1 REEQLNL
8 VLNQEAV
15 TIKELRDQNKL
26 LNKLR
31 NDTNILTDEGKEEL
45 KLLNEQLDKNNEKIK
60 ENVDQYTQQK
70 INIGNYTQ
78 SVREAFSITSIMTG
92 GISGL
97 TTALKTA
104 ATGMMGMVKASLAFL
119 ATPIGAVIGAI
130 GLVLSAVVNYL
141 KSTQAGIDAVTK
153 VTRPLSAVFQSLIGV
168 LQEVGKFLFE
178 AFSRPQETLKNL
190 YNFVKNQIMRTFE
203 SFGKILKGIFTLDF
217 GLIKEGFS
225 DLADQ
230 AKENIGLIA
239 DAGRAMND
247 RMREAYETGLRIDA
261 LQKEIEQR
269 EIDIIGLRAKTSLA
283 LKEQEN
289 IMQNQLLSSEE
300 RSAAIAEHARLTEE
314 LIAAEEK
321 IIKAQ
326 IEQLKLKQ
334 SLNDTS
340 REELKQLVELEA
352 SLISLG
358 EQRTQSERRSL

>member
-1 REEQLNL
+1 MVNIDLASFSFDTSEVVKGAALLKKEIDALKEEQRELSKAGESSSEQFVQNAADLKTLNSYYNEHVKYLSQASKEAFDAATREEQLNL

-141 KSTQAGIDAVTK
+141 
-153 VTRPLSAVFQSLIGV
+153 
-168 LQEVGKFLFE
+168 
-178 AFSRPQETLKNL
+178 
-190 YNFVKNQIMRTFE
+190 
-203 SFGKILKGIFTLDF
+203 
-217 GLIKEGFS
+217 
-225 DLADQ
+225 
-230 AKENIGLIA
+230 
-239 DAGRAMND
+239 
-247 RMREAYETGLRIDA
+247 
-261 LQKEIEQR
+261 
-269 EIDIIGLRAKTSLA
+269 
-283 LKEQEN
+283 
-289 IMQNQLLSSEE
+289 
-300 RSAAIAEHARLTEE
+300 
-314 LIAAEEK
+314 
-321 IIKAQ
+321 
-326 IEQLKLKQ
+326 
-334 SLNDTS
+334 
-340 REELKQLVELEA
+340 
-352 SLISLG
+352 
-358 EQRTQSERRSL
+358 